1 MFVGAT
7 DGGRNVSKAGTA
19 GRDGGL
25 KRAGRIGGD
34 RIREIDTKPSCLGKA
49 ESAGEGRKSSGQAL
63 RALPVPAPDHVSA
76 ENERDFRE
84 LPPSGEPARPVSC
97 QPPCTTT
104 GRIASENIFYRSLE
118 IFGKNIGLVAGDD
131 FQAFSEVRKASVPF
145 FSPLRQE

>member
-19 GRDGGL
+19 GRGGGL
-25 KRAGRIGGD
+25 KRAGRIFWGD

-104 GRIASENIFYRSLE
+104 GRIASENIFCRSLE

-131 FQAFSEVRKASVPF
+131 FQVLLEVRKAG
-145 FSPLRQE
+145 L